1 MLHSNKAMEKL
12 HNGMQNLC
20 ANFLGHLV
28 QNGLYEAIR
37 YTLYTNSMQRVLER
51 GQLVRM
57 SDILFSTAK
66 DFVIKRVLFFL
77 ELIYMTT
84 KALG

>member
-28 QNGLYEAIR
+28 QNGLYEAVR
-37 YTLYTNSMQRVLER
+37 YTLYTNSMQTKGV
-51 GQLVRM
+51 G
-57 SDILFSTAK
+57 
-66 DFVIKRVLFFL
+66 KR
-77 ELIYMTT
+77 TT
-84 KALG
+84 SKNV